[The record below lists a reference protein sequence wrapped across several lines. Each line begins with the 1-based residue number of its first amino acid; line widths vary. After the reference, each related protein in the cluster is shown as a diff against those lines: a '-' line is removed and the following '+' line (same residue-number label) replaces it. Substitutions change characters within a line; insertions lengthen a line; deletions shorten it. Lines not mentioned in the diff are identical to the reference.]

1 MANTIYEYC
10 PYCEDEVEL
19 KWNFDV
25 QICPNCGRPIVPC
38 SLCEG
43 CKGNC
48 PLEYKAKAMYKEMGF
63 ND

>member
-1 MANTIYEYC
+1 MKNTIYEYC

-19 KWNFDV
+19 QWNFDV

-38 SLCEG
+38 SLCKG
-43 CKGNC
+43 CKSDC
-48 PLEYKAKAMYKEMGF
+48 ALEKNAKLLAKQMGF